1 MEKERE
7 REREKKKINNASS
20 KLRNIESCCKISC
33 NRRSQTQR
41 KKKSKQRPQMQ
52 GKMIKIKW
60 SHGYKSFNKRNR
72 DGSSWNRGEEG
83 S

>member
-1 MEKERE
+1 MHL
-7 REREKKKINNASS
+7 ASWETL
-20 KLRNIESCCKISC
+20 KVVIEDLKHKG
-33 NRRSQTQR
+33 

-52 GKMIKIKW
+52 GKRIKIKW

-72 DGSSWNRGEEG
+72 DGSSWNGGEEG